1 MTFFV
6 RHILPLLFQINI
18 RSIFC
23 PFYQISV
30 TVYFY
35 IILILEYLLL
45 LYNSGFTHDKTFFH
59 LLNKIKNTFTVT
71 FLQTV

>member
-6 RHILPLLFQINI
+6 RHILPFLFPINI
-18 RSIFC
+18 KSIFY

-30 TVYFY
+30 TIYFY
-35 IILILEYLLL
+35 VILILEYLLL
-45 LYNSGFTHDKTFFH
+45 IYNLDFTHDKTFFH
-59 LLNKIKNTFTVT
+59 LLKKIKNTFPVT